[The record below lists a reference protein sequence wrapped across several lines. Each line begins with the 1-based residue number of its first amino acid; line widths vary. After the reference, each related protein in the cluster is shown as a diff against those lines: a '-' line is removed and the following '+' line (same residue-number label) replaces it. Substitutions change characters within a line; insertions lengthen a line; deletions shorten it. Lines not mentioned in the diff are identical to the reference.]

1 MPLNLVS
8 AGFSLGSLTHAN
20 DDRGALLEAIEFGA
34 VSVTAPTLS
43 AAGVTDIGMTSVRPQ
58 VTLTFTG
65 SPAGTL
71 YYAIYPAAMGSPS
84 VTQIKAGQDPTG
96 GVALAYASEPSNTTT
111 GVQTW
116 GTLASGLTSATSY
129 KIAFVWS
136 NGTVDATPVVGT
148 FDTNAA
154 ASVFPVVESTA
165 TGRTTGNATSHP
177 ITMPSG
183 IQIGDLVLCVFGVDG
198 NPTVSIDGTSS
209 VGWNISTTF
218 EAGNSCAASVVWM
231 IAESAS
237 PTLTLTTSA
246 SEESSHV
253 VHRISGGSGVEFT
266 ALEGTTTGVNPPS
279 HVSTYGNA
287 DTLWIATQVR
297 NGAFSK
303 PTNPSSYA
311 NGGHIAANTSGGAS
325 TTTVYRESRAT
336 SEDPGFFGT
345 QTSSAMVSFT
355 IAVRPAAFPFERAVA
370 TSGSASATSLAVT
383 LPRHIAGDSLLVFVS
398 SSAATSINAGS
409 SSIGWQSLGSASN
422 SVNTAIYFLPT
433 AAKASETLTLSLST
447 GRIAV
452 VAYSIGNAGIAAA
465 TSATG
470 SGTAP
475 DAPAITQPD
484 PPEAMYFS
492 SAGAL
497 RTGGS
502 IVVSAGPSGYSA
514 VDAASY
520 GTSQYVV
527 VGVSFLA
534 SSAAQDPGAMTLSS
548 SQSWVAWG
556 VSVKNAYTVMKRG
569 LVLLP
574 SGVIGETPYGSEGLY
589 KPLTLEAGTLKQS
602 TTGKRLVIENGTI
615 REVATNEFAVV

>member
-1 MPLNLVS
+1 MPLHLVS
-8 AGFSLGSLTHAN
+8 TGFSLGSLTHAN

-34 VSVTAPTLS
+34 VAAPATAFLYYVVYPSGLADPS
-43 AAGVTDIGMTSVRPQ
+43 AA
-58 VTLTFTG
+58 
-65 SPAGTL
+65 
-71 YYAIYPAAMGSPS
+71 
-84 VTQIKAGQDPTG
+84 QIIAGQN
-96 GVALAYASEPSNTTT
+96 ALGAAATASGSELARTTT
-111 GVQTW
+111 GDQIW
-116 GTLASGLTSATSY
+116 GSLAESLSANTSY
-129 KIAFVWS
+129 RVAFVWS
-136 NGTVDATPVVGT
+136 DGTNQSEVSVSAPWLTE
-148 FDTNAA
+148 AA
-154 ASVFPVVESTA
+154 PPVFPTIESTA

-177 ITMPSG
+177 ITMPTG
-183 IQIGDLVLCVFGVDG
+183 IEVGDLLLCVFGVDG
-198 NPTVSIDGTSS
+198 SPTVSIDGTSS
-209 VGWNISTTF
+209 AGWNISTTF
-218 EAGNSCAASVVWM
+218 EAGNSCAASVVWT
-231 IAESAS
+231 IAESTS
-237 PTLTLTTSA
+237 PTLTLTTGT

-303 PTNPSSYA
+303 PTNPSNYV

-370 TSGSASATSLAVT
+370 TSGLASATSLAVT

-409 SSIGWQSLGSASN
+409 SSIGWEVLGTAAN

-514 VDAASY
+514 VDATSY

-556 VSVKNAYTVMKRG
+556 VSVENAHTVMKRG